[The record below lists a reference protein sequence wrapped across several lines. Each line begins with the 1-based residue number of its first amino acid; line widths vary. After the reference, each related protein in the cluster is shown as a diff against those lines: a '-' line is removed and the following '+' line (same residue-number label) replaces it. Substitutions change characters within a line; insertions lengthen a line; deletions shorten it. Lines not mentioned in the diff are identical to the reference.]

1 MKTLF
6 FNLTIFAS
14 ALNAQEAA
22 KDQAAEG
29 ELRIF
34 CEPMEESTGTCWYQ
48 KRVTYNLDGYKPLV
62 IEEDMEKGVYPSG
75 AKEIHKLAEA
85 RFLILG
91 GYSTGGGM
99 YTTVWTIISGQNGRL
114 LIQDELEFTRA
125 RGIYADKA
133 LSSKGSFSVASPP
146 LPYPEAEV
154 HALYAWEI
162 QLRGKRYDSDTIR
175 TFVLTKP
182 TGENSEMIVLQIDD
196 KGFVPPKMKKAEQDG
211 GGQPAIRPE
220 SK

>member
-1 MKTLF
+1 MILTSALAAAEPDSMLKVECKSVESDTGTQWYQQSVTYSLKGF
-6 FNLTIFAS
+6 TPLTI
-14 ALNAQEAA
+14 EA
-22 KDQAAEG
+22 DAE
-29 ELRIF
+29 R
-34 CEPMEESTGTCWYQ
+34 S
-48 KRVTYNLDGYKPLV
+48 
-62 IEEDMEKGVYPSG
+62 VYPSG
-75 AKEIHKLAEA
+75 AKEIHKLADD

-114 LIQDELEFTRA
+114 LIQDKLEFTRA

-146 LPYPEAEV
+146 LPSPAAEV

-175 TFVLTKP
+175 TFVLKKP
-182 TGENSEMIVLQIDD
+182 SGENSEMIVFQIDD
-196 KGFVPPKMKKAEQDG
+196 KGFVPPKTKKAEQDG
-211 GGQPAIRPE
+211 GGQPATRPE